1 MTATVV
7 VADAVLGAP
16 TPGDAVVIE
25 DGRVVAVT
33 WRDQVGTDPTYRHD
47 GAVILPGLIDSH
59 LHPLGYTALVTGTSV
74 NRAADVGE
82 LQEMLAEAA
91 AALPAGGAL
100 VAQRLD
106 DTRLGRLPTRHDLDR
121 AVADRPVLVY
131 RYCGHVAVANTAALA
146 AAGVSSGT
154 SDPAGGSFGRD
165 AEGAPTGVLRETAI
179 DVVSRALDPLTPPPR
194 PDQVL
199 AAMDALAAV
208 GIVRIG
214 AMVSVGRPLWAGVG
228 NEVEGICS
236 VARDLPIA
244 VDAMVVAD
252 TPEDLR
258 AAARR
263 LEAAGGKVRFW
274 GWKEFA
280 DGSLGGHTAAMH
292 EPFADGGAVG
302 TLRLAPERFREMARA
317 SFDLGGVAAVH
328 AIGDRAIDSTLD
340 LFDEAIRAGA
350 DPSRLRLEH
359 VSVPSEAAIS
369 RLASMGVVASVQ
381 PSFLVSEP
389 EWVPARLGPGRAAY
403 PLRSMLDAGVRMI
416 GGSDCP
422 VEPPDPLPAIA
433 AAVHRPGW
441 DDGQGLTVEEALAL
455 YTSWPADHFAAPP
468 PLGPGAP
475 ADMVVVAGEVGSP
488 EARVETVYREGVP
501 ASFRP
506 IDWPG

>member
-1 MTATVV
+1 LPVRPPAESRRLCRGRGGRAQGGAGHAADRFCRARHLLGGVRPLRRLLGVLPRPLGHGRRRARPPGGGREGHGPSRASLRPGIAGSRRQQRAHPLAPGRDRRHPPARTSAMTATVV

-154 SDPAGGSFGRD
+154 SDPTGGSFGRD
-165 AEGAPTGVLRETAI
+165 SEGAPTGVLRETAI
-179 DVVSRALDPLTPPPR
+179 DVVSRALDPLIPPPR

-228 NEVEGICS
+228 
-236 VARDLPIA
+236 
-244 VDAMVVAD
+244 
-252 TPEDLR
+252 
-258 AAARR
+258 
-263 LEAAGGKVRFW
+263 
-274 GWKEFA
+274 
-280 DGSLGGHTAAMH
+280 
-292 EPFADGGAVG
+292 
-302 TLRLAPERFREMARA
+302 
-317 SFDLGGVAAVH
+317 
-328 AIGDRAIDSTLD
+328 
-340 LFDEAIRAGA
+340 
-350 DPSRLRLEH
+350 
-359 VSVPSEAAIS
+359 
-369 RLASMGVVASVQ
+369 
-381 PSFLVSEP
+381 
-389 EWVPARLGPGRAAY
+389 
-403 PLRSMLDAGVRMI
+403 
-416 GGSDCP
+416 
-422 VEPPDPLPAIA
+422 
-433 AAVHRPGW
+433 
-441 DDGQGLTVEEALAL
+441 
-455 YTSWPADHFAAPP
+455 
-468 PLGPGAP
+468 
-475 ADMVVVAGEVGSP
+475 
-488 EARVETVYREGVP
+488 
-501 ASFRP
+501 
-506 IDWPG
+506 